1 MWQGL
6 LKKLSLSL
14 LYSSF
19 IEDLFDLIIKH
30 LFLPLLR
37 AISSLFFKF
46 VLKDFFYL
54 SKLVLV
60 FSLLHFFS
68 DFHTHSYPPSTTPS
82 PSLIRIAIFCLALL
96 LFPVLQYLR
105 KFYLSN
111 RYVAR
116 DERRIPKAAEQQPTW
131 LRCLHVTS
139 CIMTPLY
146 ERLMVEHDQQQPWC
160 VVYLEQSC
168 ISMIVAFAYR

>member
-6 LKKLSLSL
+6 LKKLPLSL

-19 IEDLFDLIIKH
+19 IFMKH

-37 AISSLFFKF
+37 AISSWFFKF

-60 FSLLHFFS
+60 FSLLRFFS
-68 DFHTHSYPPSTTPS
+68 DFHMHSYPSSITLS
-82 PSLIRIAIFCLALL
+82 PSLICVFCLALL
-96 LFPVLQYLR
+96 LFPLLQYLR

-131 LRCLHVTS
+131 LQCLHVTS

-146 ERLMVEHDQQQPWC
+146 ERLMVEHDEHQPWC
-160 VVYLEQSC
+160 DVYLEQSC
-168 ISMIVAFAYR
+168 TSMIVAFAYR

>member
-1 MWQGL
+1 MWQSL
-6 LKKLSLSL
+6 LKKLPLRL

-19 IEDLFDLIIKH
+19 IEDLFVLFIKH

-37 AISSLFFKF
+37 AISSWFFKF

-60 FSLLHFFS
+60 FSLLRFFS
-68 DFHTHSYPPSTTPS
+68 DFHMHSYPPSITPS
-82 PSLIRIAIFCLALL
+82 SLICTFCLGLP

-111 RYVAR
+111 KYVAR
-116 DERRIPKAAEQQPTW
+116 DVRRIPKAAEQQPTW
-131 LRCLHVTS
+131 LQCLHVTS
-139 CIMTPLY
+139 CNMTPLY
-146 ERLMVEHDQQQPWC
+146 ERLMVEHDEHQPWC
-160 VVYLEQSC
+160 DVYLEQSC